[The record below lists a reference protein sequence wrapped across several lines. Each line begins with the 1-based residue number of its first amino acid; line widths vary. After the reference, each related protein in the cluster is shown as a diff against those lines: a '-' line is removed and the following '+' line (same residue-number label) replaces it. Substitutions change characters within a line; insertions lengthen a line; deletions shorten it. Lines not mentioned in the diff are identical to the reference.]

1 MLHEDLQFASFVIV
15 VMNLRGLRMN
25 CYRWHNML
33 WRTHNKNVHAN
44 LWLWSRKVSVS
55 ASTRSRK
62 ASWTITADCTRG
74 VKQTHASPSSCQRSD
89 RTHNCRQTLL
99 NVARDTSV
107 MCYMSCTCTHMF
119 AALYL
124 RFHTSSDLS
133 QQSSTHVDVHM
144 FVLSRAIAQAND
156 VQRDRI
162 SIM

>member
-1 MLHEDLQFASFVIV
+1 MVVITQGV
-15 VMNLRGLRMN
+15 
-25 CYRWHNML
+25 
-33 WRTHNKNVHAN
+33 
-44 LWLWSRKVSVS
+44 SQRKY
-55 ASTRSRK
+55 
-62 ASWTITADCTRG
+62 TITQGIMNDHSRLHQGCETNTCYG
-74 VKQTHASPSSCQRSD
+74 PSSCQRSD

-99 NVARDTSV
+99 NVARDTRV